1 MKTSNDALLDL
12 LGREHV
18 QFVVPTYQRLYSW
31 KHRQCE
37 ELWLDVHRAAKSN
50 LTHFVGTLLY
60 EQDAQDAGG
69 ITRLAVVDGQQ
80 RLTTL
85 TLMLAAFARYLDAH
99 ADAGAGVD
107 AASIERRFLKT
118 TPAGSAAGA
127 ADAKD
132 AAGPAD
138 LADATP
144 ADADSATS
152 IPAGALA
159 GIASQ
164 AKLLLSRT
172 DRDTLLAVAMREELP
187 KSPSE
192 NVMANLAFF
201 EGKMAEEGF
210 DPAAFWRGVNLLF
223 VVGAQV
229 DRSDNAQLIFE
240 SLNSKGLP
248 LTTADLVRNYLLL
261 AETHAEQTRLYDE
274 YWSPIEGMFAPDPGS
289 LRLDNAIQGWLSL
302 RFRKVRA
309 KGTGEV
315 YSVFKRYVEDEFE
328 GTTESLLAE
337 LRNFSLVWA
346 ENYRYHAVKKFRSSF
361 NWAINGA
368 PTLVA
373 DRKLKK
379 TDHEG
384 AAQKYNEAMSAVD
397 ATQ

>member
-85 TLMLAAFARYLDAH
+85 TLMLAAFARYLGAH

-118 TPAGSAAGA
+118 TPADADSATPAGA
-127 ADAKD
+127 ADA
-132 AAGPAD
+132 AG
-138 LADATP
+138 
-144 ADADSATS
+144 ADSATGT
-152 IPAGALA
+152 PASAPTGA
-159 GIASQ
+159 ASQ

>member
-1 MKTSNDALLDL
+1 MKTSNDALLGL

-60 EQDAQDAGG
+60 EQDAEDAAG

-99 ADAGAGVD
+99 ADADASVD

-118 TPAGSAAGA
+118 TPADGA
-127 ADAKD
+127 ADAAGATGTSAG
-132 AAGPAD
+132 AAGTLAD
-138 LADATP
+138 GGTSTGALADA
-144 ADADSATS
+144 
-152 IPAGALA
+152 
-159 GIASQ
+159 ASQ

-172 DRDTLLAVAMREELP
+172 DRDTLLAVVAREELP
-187 KSPSE
+187 ENPSE

-201 EGKMAEEGF
+201 EGKMAEDGF

-373 DRKLKK
+373 DRKLKE

-397 ATQ
+397 AAQ